1 MNWLLSKK
9 DEERLALHQYLITHH
24 SKTFLIKDLIKAM
37 NWSRYLVLQAVQ
49 QLNVDYQAITKSSQ
63 IFITIA
69 DANRT
74 MTLHNLQLI
83 SVGAL
88 KGYYL
93 RQSLKFELLLDV
105 FLEDVHS
112 NETIAFRHS
121 SSTTVVRTMK
131 EEVRDQLL
139 LQGINIADNYKLVG
153 DERQIRTMMVE
164 QIYIAF
170 ANEQLP
176 FSAATLSYV
185 KQVQH
190 DVIPLLTKRATI
202 KRVLEITIG
211 VWHTRVSNHHH
222 IQPTDENL
230 LRPTE
235 QLQCPTKH
243 LMGKFA
249 SYLKFRLDPED
260 DWVEDE
266 LRYGVAVC
274 YALGIGHTQDY
285 LSDLTDENQEKVD
298 WAIQRIGRAYGHYF
312 MKQLPEEQKQAIKD
326 LMGPALI
333 RLCYFP
339 PYDIQP
345 LPDIDFQMK
354 TYPIHTAFTKQVVH
368 IFTRRF
374 DYDEQQLMSIL
385 FNPLLNAFIKVFD
398 VREIFPLIT
407 VTIDLIDMP
416 ALENYLTQ
424 MVAQWDTLNL
434 RITNQLTKKTDFY
447 LSNVMISEKIPGFA
461 WQSIPEWSEQL
472 ALRQQMID
480 LTTRRFYKW

>member
-37 NWSRYLVLQAVQ
+37 NLSRYLVLQAVQ

-63 IFITIA
+63 TFITIA

-170 ANEQLP
+170 ANEKLP
-176 FSAATLSYV
+176 FSAATLNYV

-222 IQPTDENL
+222 IQP
-230 LRPTE
+230 
-235 QLQCPTKH
+235 
-243 LMGKFA
+243 
-249 SYLKFRLDPED
+249 
-260 DWVEDE
+260 
-266 LRYGVAVC
+266 
-274 YALGIGHTQDY
+274 
-285 LSDLTDENQEKVD
+285 TDENQEKVD

-480 LTTRRFYKW
+480 LTTHRFYKW